1 MNDVTLNSSDLKMA
15 RFGEAV
21 PARALSS
28 SSAEGKRAAGSVAN
42 SSAANQNTNAN
53 VNSASVTGNVVQPQ
67 TLSPADQAAQAAQA
81 REAKE
86 SQKEQLTSA
95 VSQLNDYVQNVQRD
109 LQFEVDNE
117 LGQTIVRVVDQQT
130 QKVIRQIPDELALR
144 LAEKLQQ
151 DEPLT
156 LFNIKV

>member
-1 MNDVTLNSSDLKMA
+1 MNDVNLNNPSLKLVRASDQASAKAMSSSQA
-15 RFGEAV
+15 EGRNVASSSIERAV
-21 PARALSS
+21 P
-28 SSAEGKRAAGSVAN
+28 
-42 SSAANQNTNAN
+42 NQ
-53 VNSASVTGNVVQPQ
+53 SAS
-67 TLSPADQAAQAAQA
+67 QAQDVSKA
-81 REAKE
+81 
-86 SQKEQLTSA
+86 EQLQKQNEALREGLDDA

-117 LGQTIVRVVDQQT
+117 SGQTIVRVVDQET
-130 QKVIRQIPDELALR
+130 QEVVRQMPDEVALR

>member
-1 MNDVTLNSSDLKMA
+1 MNDVNLKSPDLA
-15 RFGEAV
+15 LVRTSTSA

-28 SSAEGKRAAGSVAN
+28 SQAEGRNASELASSSPEAVAAAKPAP
-42 SSAANQNTNAN
+42 SA
-53 VNSASVTGNVVQPQ
+53 Q
-67 TLSPADQAAQAAQA
+67 TVSKAEQL
-81 REAKE
+81 
-86 SQKEQLTSA
+86 KEQNEAEREELSAA

-109 LQFEVDNE
+109 LQFEVDND

-130 QKVIRQIPDELALR
+130 QEVIRQIPDEVAMR

-156 LFNIKV
+156 LFNIEV

>member
-1 MNDVTLNSSDLKMA
+1 MNDVNLSNPDLKVVRSGA
-15 RFGEAV
+15 QSPV
-21 PARALSS
+21 KALSS
-28 SSAEGKRAAGSVAN
+28 SQAEGSNASGLASSSSG
-42 SSAANQNTNAN
+42 SAAPVTVLSRVQD
-53 VNSASVTGNVVQPQ
+53 ASKAEQ
-67 TLSPADQAAQAAQA
+67 L
-81 REAKE
+81 
-86 SQKEQLTSA
+86 KEQNEAQRKELDSA

-109 LQFEVDNE
+109 LQFEVDND

-130 QKVIRQIPDELALR
+130 KEVVRQMPDEVALR